1 MFTSLGN
8 VPGPQLIPVH
18 LTKPGP
24 PGDSGGEPELVKLL
38 ASRWL
43 KQCVCGRQHRDSA
56 ALFDTEDTS
65 AATHVDLN
73 YPTASLTMQA
83 HSTVESAAWLAGT
96 LASARNAST
105 RHAHCSFPSYS
116 STLEPPGHAS
126 AFGMNE
132 FAASSALANTLLAH
146 SNAARLNPGQA
157 GVPGLHLAASSL
169 QDNSGNTCDRCR
181 SRRNQLTAHCRSTPR
196 VTTTH
201 PARRGNCANNLS
213 SVIG

>member
-24 PGDSGGEPELVKLL
+24 PGDSGGEPELVKLP
-38 ASRWL
+38 ASQCL

-56 ALFDTEDTS
+56 VLFDTQDTS
-65 AATHVDLN
+65 ATTHVHPR

-83 HSTVESAAWLAGT
+83 HSTVEPVACLAGT

-105 RHAHCSFPSYS
+105 RDTRCSFPSYG
-116 STLEPPGHAS
+116 STLEPPGHTS

-132 FAASSALANTLLAH
+132 FAASSALASTTLAH
-146 SNAARLNPGQA
+146 TNAAHLTPVRPLYQDCSLRRLRRKTTPA
-157 GVPGLHLAASSL
+157 TPVTDADHDAISSL
-169 QDNSGNTCDRCR
+169 RIAA
-181 SRRNQLTAHCRSTPR
+181 AH
-196 VTTTH
+196 H
-201 PARRGNCANNLS
+201 A
-213 SVIG
+213 

>member
-38 ASRWL
+38 ALQWL
-43 KQCVCGRQHRDSA
+43 KRCVCGRKRCDSA
-56 ALFDTEDTS
+56 ALFDIQDTS
-65 AATHVDLN
+65 ATTLVDPL
-73 YPTASLTMQA
+73 YPTASLTGQA
-83 HSTVESAAWLAGT
+83 HSTVESAAWPAGT
-96 LASARNAST
+96 LASARSAST
-105 RHAHCSFPSYS
+105 RDTRCSFPSYCS
-116 STLEPPGHAS
+116 DLEPPGHTS

-157 GVPGLHLAASSL
+157 AVPGLHLAAASS

-181 SRRNQLTAHCRSTPR
+181 SRRNQLTAHCRTTPR
-196 VTTTH
+196 VTPTH

>member
-38 ASRWL
+38 ASHGLR
-43 KQCVCGRQHRDSA
+43 QCVCGRQHRHSA
-56 ALFDTEDTS
+56 VLFDTQDTS
-65 AATHVDLN
+65 ATTLADPL
-73 YPTASLTMQA
+73 YPTASLTRQA
-83 HSTVESAAWLAGT
+83 HSTVEPVACLAGT
-96 LASARNAST
+96 LASARSAST
-105 RHAHCSFPSYS
+105 RHARCSFPSYG
-116 STLEPPGHAS
+116 STLEPPGHTS
-126 AFGMNE
+126 ALGMNE
-132 FAASSALANTLLAH
+132 FAASSALASTTLAH
-146 SNAARLNPGQA
+146 TNAAHLNPGQA
-157 GVPGLHLAASSL
+157 AVPGLHLAASSS
-169 QDNSGNTCDRCR
+169 QDSSGNTCDRPR
-181 SRRNQLTAHCRSTPR
+181 SRRNQLTAHCRTTPR